1 MPIPEPRFSRIAA
14 AIADPSRA
22 QMLAALL
29 GGEHRSAGELAS
41 SAGITPQAASTQ
53 LAHLV
58 DAGLLAVRQ
67 QGRHKYF
74 ALADSDVAHALEALA
89 LIAERDTVSSRW
101 ERPTY
106 KPLKCARRC
115 YGHMAGELGVAQF
128 EMLMRCDYLRPAV
141 SNGWQ
146 ALHLTNAGS
155 MWLAALGVAL
165 PAKNNARLAY
175 PCMDWSERKDHLA
188 GTLAKALLG
197 HYLQKDWLR
206 ADADSRALAT
216 TPLGERELLPLLAK
230 GVKAEPGPGFGQ
242 EPKGINT

>member
-1 MPIPEPRFSRIAA
+1 MPRPEPRFSRIAT

-22 QMLAALL
+22 RMLAALL
-29 GGEHRSAGELAS
+29 GGEHRSAGELAI

-58 DAGLLAVRQ
+58 DAGLVAVRQ

-74 ALADSDVAHALEALA
+74 ALADGDVAHALEALA
-89 LIAERDTVSSRW
+89 IIAERDTVSTRW

-128 EMLMRCDYLRPAV
+128 EMLLRCGYLQPADN
-141 SNGWQ
+141 NGLPGLQ
-146 ALHLTNAGS
+146 LTNAGS
-155 MWLAALGVAL
+155 MWLAALGVTL
-165 PAKNNARLAY
+165 PTKNIARLAY

-197 HYLQKDWLR
+197 HYLQNNWLQP
-206 ADADSRALAT
+206 DADSRALT
-216 TPLGERELLPLLAK
+216 ITPLGRRDLLPLLAL
-230 GVKAEPGPGFGQ
+230 GS
-242 EPKGINT
+242 